1 MKRTLSSLL
10 ERLLKVIARLTVR
23 RYKPGI
29 IGVTGSV
36 GKTST
41 KEAIYAVL
49 KNERRVRASQKN
61 FNNEFGL
68 PLTIIGDWR
77 DAGGFFFWLWVLV
90 RGIVQL
96 IVKNRSY
103 PEALVLE
110 YGVDHPGDMR
120 HLLDIARPHVGV
132 FTAMGEIPVHV
143 EFFMDP
149 ESVFIEKSKL
159 ISRLPAT
166 GFAVLNA
173 DDTQVMKTRED
184 TRAQAIT
191 FGFSPEAEIRAAN
204 VSYQCEIFP
213 WGTSF
218 KIVYGGST
226 VPVHLEGVVG
236 KAQIFAA
243 LAATSV
249 GVIFGIHLVKIAES
263 LSSEFFSPPGRLRVI
278 PGVKDTVLL
287 DDTYN
292 ASPTAM
298 YEALETLKEMKAKR
312 RVAVLGD
319 MLEIGKYTLQ
329 AHEGIG
335 KCAAKTA
342 KLLITVGL
350 RGKFIAEAAAKAGLS
365 RRSIFSFMNVQEAG
379 LFLQEKMKKGDVIL
393 IKASQGV
400 RLEKIV
406 KEVMAEPQRAQE
418 LLVRQSKV
426 WEKKPGLYDEDVPP
440 PSESVA

>member
-1 MKRTLSSLL
+1 MKEKLL
-10 ERLLKVIARLTVR
+10 PILKSLLKVLARFTIR

-61 FNNEFGL
+61 FNNELGL
-68 PLTIIGDWR
+68 PLTIIGDWQ
-77 DAGGFFFWLWVLV
+77 DTGGVFFWLRVMV

-96 IVKNRSY
+96 IVKNKSY
-103 PEALVLE
+103 PEVLVLE
-110 YGVDHPGDMR
+110 YGVDRPGDMR
-120 HLLDIARPHVGV
+120 HLSSVARPHVGV

-143 EFFMDP
+143 EFFTDP

-173 DDTQVMKTRED
+173 DDPRVMKARED

-191 FGFSPEAEIRAAN
+191 FGFAPGAEVRAEH
-204 VSYQCEIFP
+204 VSYQCDVFP

-218 KIVYGGST
+218 KIVHGGST
-226 VPVHLEGVVG
+226 VPVRLESVVG

-243 LAATSV
+243 LGAASV
-249 GVIFGIHLVKIAES
+249 GLIFGIHLVKIAEA
-263 LSSEFFSPPGRLRVI
+263 LSSDLFSPPGRLRVI

-287 DDTYN
+287 DGTYN

-298 YEALETLKEMKAKR
+298 REALETLKEIQAKR
-312 RVAVLGD
+312 RIAVLGD

-335 KCAAKTA
+335 RYAAKTA
-342 KLLITVGL
+342 KILITVGL
-350 RGKFIAEAAAKAGLS
+350 RGKFIAEAATKAGLS
-365 RRSIFSFMNVQEAG
+365 RRSVFSFMSVREAG
-379 LFLQEKMKKGDVIL
+379 LFLQDKMKKGDVIL
-393 IKASQGV
+393 VKASQGV

-406 KEVMAEPQRAQE
+406 KEVMAEPQRAKE

-426 WEKKPGLYDEDVPP
+426 WEKKSGLYDEDAPP